1 MSNRW
6 YELENVAEIDSPA
19 LIVYPDRI
27 AENLRRMIAIAG
39 GAERLRPH
47 VKTHKMSAIVR
58 MQVEMGIRK
67 CKCATLAEADMA
79 AGAGATD
86 VLLAHQPIGPKIAKL
101 AAIARRYP
109 QTRFST
115 VVDDPRIAAAI
126 SDAFHR
132 AECEIDLLL
141 DLDVGMGR
149 SGIRPGTEAE
159 ELYRLIARLPNVSP
173 GGLHAYDGHIQA
185 GKRADREVACETA
198 IQPAVAFRNQ
208 LSSAGLPVPRFVAGG
223 TPTFPFQARHG
234 DRECSPGTC
243 VLNDAQT
250 RWRCSDLDFL
260 DAAVVLSR
268 VVSKP
273 GRDRLCLDLG
283 HKAVAADPV
292 QPPRVVWLD
301 SLALSPLTGE
311 GRGEGEA
318 APKDSTSDAL
328 LDATVVMHSEEHLVI
343 ETPLADRYQVGDALY
358 GVPWHICPTCALH
371 AQAIVARGGR
381 ATKTW
386 RVDARD
392 RI

>member
-19 LIVYPDRI
+19 VVVYPDRI

-39 GAERLRPH
+39 SVDRLRPH

-58 MQVEMGIRK
+58 MQGEMGIRN

-79 AGAGATD
+79 ASAGATD
-86 VLLAHQPIGPKIAKL
+86 VLLAHQPVGPKIPKL
-101 AAIARRYP
+101 AALARRSR

-115 VVDDPRIAAAI
+115 IVDDPQIARAI
-126 SDAFHR
+126 SEACR
-132 AECEIDLLL
+132 QAECQIDLSL

-149 SGIRPGTEAE
+149 SGIRPGAEAA
-159 ELYRLIARLPNVSP
+159 ELYRMIARLPNVSP

-185 GKRADREVACETA
+185 GELAAREAACEA
-198 IQPAVAFRNQ
+198 GMQPAVAFLDQ
-208 LSSAGLPVPRFVAGG
+208 LRSEGLPVPRFVAGG
-223 TPTFPFQARHG
+223 TPTFPFHARHG

-250 RWRCSDLDFL
+250 RWRCADLDFL

-292 QPPRVVWLD
+292 QQPRVVWLD
-301 SLALSPLTGE
+301 LP
-311 GRGEGEA
+311 
-318 APKDSTSDAL
+318 
-328 LDATVVMHSEEHLVI
+328 DATAIMHSEEHLVI

-371 AQAIVARGGR
+371 AQAIVARGSR
-381 ATKTW
+381 AIGTW
-386 RVDARD
+386 PVDARD
-392 RI
+392 RV